1 MKSRVRR
8 FYCRAMNLWEFGDY
22 VFAAS
27 RSAARAAF
35 FSRHHVYPFD
45 ISPA

>member
-1 MKSRVRR
+1 MKARIRR
-8 FYCRAMNLWEFGDY
+8 FYCRAISLWPFGDY

-27 RSAARAAF
+27 RKAAREAF

-45 ISPA
+45 IHPA